1 MKETTRKAVEET
13 RREFEAAG
21 KFHVGDLDKEFTHAL
36 TLKVGPVE
44 WCEWVKE
51 EHPEHW
57 EKLLER
63 REERRRREE
72 CRREDMMDFVS
83 YASLVFS
90 ILALVIAVVL
100 LLKVAARALGLL

>member
-21 KFHVGDLDKEFTHAL
+21 KFHVGDLDQEFTHAL

-63 REERRRREE
+63 REERKWKEIWRREAIL
-72 CRREDMMDFVS
+72 DFVA
-83 YASLVFS
+83 YASLGFS
-90 ILALVIAVVL
+90 ILAVILAVAVL
-100 LLKVAARALGLL
+100 IKALLTVFSL